1 MIGPVIKKT
10 DTKFRNAIS
19 VKERLSITL
28 RFLASG
34 DSFTSLQYTFRVSK
48 QAISLIVPET
58 CQAILNV
65 LKQQIKLPNTPHK
78 WEQISAEF
86 LNMWNLPNAVGA
98 MDGKHITLQAPFNSG
113 SEFFNYKD
121 FFSIVMFALVD
132 ASYNFLFVDV
142 GCQGRI
148 SDGGVFN
155 NSVLKTKIDNDSLNL
170 PPPKALEGTD
180 YIVPNYFVADSAFP
194 LSNYIMKPYSGQ
206 HAKGSMK
213 RVFNYRLSRARRV
226 VENTFGILSSV
237 FRLLRKPL
245 LLEPEKAQ
253 LIVMTI
259 CHLHNFLRRSPNSVN
274 TYTPRGT
281 FDTEIEGT
289 IVPGRWRV
297 DNTATTSFLPITNT
311 PRRPTLTAVNMRDQ
325 IAEYCYNVRTLPWQ
339 NDA

>member
-1 MIGPVIKKT
+1 M
-10 DTKFRNAIS
+10 
-19 VKERLSITL
+19 
-28 RFLASG
+28 
-34 DSFTSLQYTFRVSK
+34 LQ
-48 QAISLIVPET
+48 
-58 CQAILNV
+58 
-65 LKQQIKLPNTPHK
+65 LPTTPHE

-86 LNMWNLPNAVGA
+86 LNMWDLPNVVGS

-155 NSVLKTKIDNDSLNL
+155 DSILKTKIDNDSLNL
-170 PPPKALEGTD
+170 PPPKVLQGTN
-180 YIVPNYFVADSAFP
+180 YIVPHYFVADSAFP
-194 LSNYIMKPYSGQ
+194 LGSHIMKPYSGQ

-213 RVFNYRLSRARRV
+213 RVFNYRLSRSRRV
-226 VENTFGILSSV
+226 VENAFGIVSSV
-237 FRLLRKPL
+237 FRVLRKPM

-274 TYTPRGT
+274 RYTPRGT
-281 FDTEIEGT
+281 FDTEIEVT
-289 IVPGRWRV
+289 IVPGRWRADV
-297 DNTATTSFLPITNT
+297 SALTSFLPLTNT
-311 PRRPTLTAVNMRDQ
+311 PRRATLTAEHMRDQ
-325 IAEYCYNVRTLPWQ
+325 IAEYCCNVGTLPWQ
-339 NDA
+339 NNV